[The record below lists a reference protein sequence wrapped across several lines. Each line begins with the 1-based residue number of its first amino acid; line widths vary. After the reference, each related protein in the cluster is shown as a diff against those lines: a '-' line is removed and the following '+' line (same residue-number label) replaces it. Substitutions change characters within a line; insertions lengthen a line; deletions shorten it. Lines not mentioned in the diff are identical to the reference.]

1 MTGWQVD
8 KMTIWQYD
16 KIRDSNRKTLEF
28 RLEDI
33 DLFGRRVLPP
43 RNQGTRNSH
52 LNSPWTTA
60 PSALDDRKPPAASPG
75 ITHQTIT
82 RCTLH
87 WSTTGSTRSTI
98 RSTHH
103 NPLSHRFVNAF
114 NSPLG
119 QVLGTITSQTTV
131 EGYTGRRSTQQRYQ
145 LPDFIFTKAL
155 FDIYD
160 KNAEM
165 ICKTEEKN

>member
-16 KIRDSNRKTLEF
+16 KIRDSKRKTQEF
-28 RLEDI
+28 WLVVI
-33 DLFGRRVLPP
+33 DLFGRWALPP

-82 RCTLH
+82 RCT
-87 WSTTGSTRSTI
+87 TGPQPDPPDQPSGPPITNYSVTQICQCLSPLWQVLRTIKTSPI

-103 NPLSHRFVNAF
+103 KLLQKKMSVEDLLSRIAKVSFAR
-114 NSPLG
+114 LY
-119 QVLGTITSQTTV
+119 L
-131 EGYTGRRSTQQRYQ
+131 Y
-145 LPDFIFTKAL
+145 KACCL
-155 FDIYD
+155 S
-160 KNAEM
+160 A
-165 ICKTEEKN
+165 C